1 MTNSASLPSDVTQ
14 WLDTLQQ
21 ALKPLP
27 QPEREDIIREARG
40 HLEDR
45 IAAGLSPANALHGF
59 GDAQSY
65 ARGFLDDHSLT
76 TALTSKRIVPMLKTL
91 TAFAGRSTLAFF
103 GLMGTL
109 IAGSI
114 GLSSAISLVVKL
126 FRPELVGVWYRE
138 ADHHTMLSLGTW
150 NPPEGATDIA
160 GAWIFPILIVLII
173 VGFLMARYCVV
184 GTLRAIKGK
193 REQLAAA

>member
-1 MTNSASLPSDVTQ
+1 MTDRSALPPEISQ
-14 WLDTLQQ
+14 WLNALQQ
-21 ALKPLP
+21 ALKALP
-27 QPEREDIIREARG
+27 QAERDDIVREAQA
-40 HLEDR
+40 HLQDR
-45 IAAGLSPANALHGF
+45 ISAGLSSDQALHGF
-59 GDAQSY
+59 GEARAY
-65 ARGFLDDHSLT
+65 ARGFLDDHSLN

-126 FRPELVGVWYRE
+126 FRPERVGVWYRE
-138 ADHHTMLSLGTW
+138 VDNHTMLRLGSW
-150 NPPEGATDIA
+150 IPPEGATDIA
-160 GAWIFPILIVLII
+160 GAWIFPILIVLVI
-173 VGFLMARYCVV
+173 VGFLMARYCVI

-193 REQLAAA
+193 RDHLAAA

>member
-1 MTNSASLPSDVTQ
+1 MTDSTLPSEVSQ
-14 WLDTLQQ
+14 WLSLLQH
-21 ALKPLP
+21 ALKALP
-27 QPEREDIIREARG
+27 QSERDDIVREARA

-45 IAAGLSPANALHGF
+45 IAAGLSSDQALHGF
-59 GDAQSY
+59 GDAHTY
-65 ARGFLDDHSLT
+65 ARSFLDEHSLN

-114 GLSSAISLVVKL
+114 GLSSAISLVAKI
-126 FRPELVGVWYRE
+126 FKPELVGLWYRE
-138 ADHHTMLSLGTW
+138 EDHNTMLRLGTW

-160 GAWIFPILIVLII
+160 GAWIYPLLIVLIA
-173 VGFLMARYCVV
+173 VGFLMARYCVI

-193 REQLAAA
+193 REQYATV